1 MLEKLAQPRAMFSS
15 ASVPSFTP
23 QRLKSFAFLVAMLS
37 LLFSLL
43 ATPALSRTVLDL
55 DTQQQPVALKDW
67 GDYWLDS
74 SGTLTALQVSQAA
87 SNNWQPTQEQLIYP
101 LKARQA
107 LWVRFTVPPAPD
119 AERWYLEVPYPSVNR
134 ASLFT
139 LDAAGQ
145 WGEQKAGDLVAV
157 AKWPVPHRHPLLP
170 LAISAEVPTQYLLR
184 LENGHSFGTQ
194 LRFVSEGRLSYSE
207 QRVSLILG
215 IFFGLV
221 GLAVVVSVL
230 SAVSLR
236 DPAYGFYAVAA
247 AMMGLTQASA
257 TGIAGLHLWPDW
269 PGWNDVST
277 YVLPTLALSA
287 KLLFVSAAVS
297 LPERSR
303 WLHRT
308 AQAVALLGVL
318 AAVAEVLVPTQWR
331 MGVLM
336 AYILLPQ
343 LLAIYVLIW
352 TWRRGERFAPWIML
366 GFTPLVIGAALIG
379 ARNMGWLPVSFLT
392 QNVSQIGAAIELP
405 ILMMVLM
412 LRSQQHREN
421 KRRILGLDRV
431 DPSTGLI
438 NAHVFGQRLVRMI
451 ARSER
456 LKQQSAVILIDII
469 NTEQTDRDF
478 GHKAAVE
485 LPLRVAQRLLSTAR
499 EIDSAARLS
508 ERRFGMLVEGPLS
521 AQDASALGPRIV
533 ARCLM
538 PFKGMPTECVAQVR
552 IAYALVPY
560 QSTNAQGL
568 LARLGDRL
576 TAAASAGD
584 KRAVFVLA
592 DSQVGSRSA
601 PL

>member
-1 MLEKLAQPRAMFSS
+1 MFSS

-87 SNNWQPTQEQLIYP
+87 GNNWQPTQEQLIYP

-184 LENGHSFGTQ
+184 LENSHNFGTQ

-247 AMMGLTQASA
+247 TLMGLTQASA

-343 LLAIYVLIW
+343 LLAFYVLIW

-366 GFTPLVIGAALIG
+366 GFAPLVIGAAFIA

-405 ILMMVLM
+405 ILMVVLM

-485 LPLRVAQRLLSTAR
+485 LPLRVAERLLSTAR

-521 AQDASALGPRIV
+521 AQDAGALGPRIV

-592 DSQVGSRSA
+592 DLQAGSRTA
-601 PL
+601 PV

>member
-1 MLEKLAQPRAMFSS
+1 M
-15 ASVPSFTP
+15 
-23 QRLKSFAFLVAMLS
+23 
-37 LLFSLL
+37 
-43 ATPALSRTVLDL
+43 
-55 DTQQQPVALKDW
+55 
-67 GDYWLDS
+67 
-74 SGTLTALQVSQAA
+74 
-87 SNNWQPTQEQLIYP
+87 
-101 LKARQA
+101 
-107 LWVRFTVPPAPD
+107 PPAPD

-184 LENGHSFGTQ
+184 LENSHNFGTQ

-247 AMMGLTQASA
+247 TLMGLTQASA

-318 AAVAEVLVPTQWR
+318 VAVAEVLVPTQWR

-343 LLAIYVLIW
+343 LLAFYVLIW

-366 GFTPLVIGAALIG
+366 GFAPLVIGAALIA

-405 ILMMVLM
+405 ILMVVLM

-485 LPLRVAQRLLSTAR
+485 LPLRVAERLLSTAR

-521 AQDASALGPRIV
+521 AQDAGALGPRIV

-592 DSQVGSRSA
+592 DLQAGSRTA
-601 PL
+601 PV

>member
-1 MLEKLAQPRAMFSS
+1 MFSS

-87 SNNWQPTQEQLIYP
+87 GNNWQPTQEQLIYP

-184 LENGHSFGTQ
+184 LENSHNFGTQ

-247 AMMGLTQASA
+247 TLMGLTQASA

-366 GFTPLVIGAALIG
+366 GFAPLVIGAALIG

-405 ILMMVLM
+405 ILMVVLM

-485 LPLRVAQRLLSTAR
+485 LPLRVAERLLSTAR

-521 AQDASALGPRIV
+521 AQDAGALGPRIV

-592 DSQVGSRSA
+592 DLQAGSRTA
-601 PL
+601 PV